1 MFSRAVL
8 FVLSLGLLAL
18 GVASSAALADVPNS
32 PPETAPVDETSAV
45 PDLGE
50 PVALDDPT
58 GVAGALDGLIWPFI
72 KTMLMLC
79 LVLGLV
85 YLTLNKGLGKLI
97 AKSQAGKRIKV
108 VERVNLDQRRAL
120 FMVEVDGKEILLAAG
135 DGGVS
140 RLEVDGVGQKSDAPM
155 FTLKEGASE
164 TPPITG
170 VRRKAA
176 RSDSTDDDEESAA

>member
-1 MFSRAVL
+1 MFARALL
-8 FVLSLGLLAL
+8 FVFSVGLLA
-18 GVASSAALADVPNS
+18 SSVALADVPSS
-32 PPETAPVDETSAV
+32 PPLETPVETDPVDVVVDEK
-45 PDLGE
+45 PDLTE
-50 PVALDDPT
+50 PVAIDDPT

-97 AKSQAGKRIKV
+97 QKTQAGKRIKV

-140 RLEVDGVGQKSDAPM
+140 RLEVDGVGSKSDGAPM
-155 FTLKEGASE
+155 FTLKEGTSG

-170 VRRKAA
+170 VRKKG
-176 RSDSTDDDEESAA
+176 DVDDEESAA